1 MPRKTSNQSPKST
14 TTKTTGDRPPLP
26 DDWQYETASTEI
38 EAIIDQLE
46 QDDLTLDNAF
56 SAFSTAVQRLQECD
70 QFLSDRQ
77 AQAEILIET
86 LTDD

>member
-1 MPRKTSNQSPKST
+1 MPRKTSSQSNKST
-14 TTKTTGDRPPLP
+14 TKPTGDRPSLP
-26 DDWQYETASTEI
+26 EDWQYETASTEI

-56 SAFSTAVQRLQECD
+56 SAFATAVQRLQECD

>member
-1 MPRKTSNQSPKST
+1 MPRKASSQKSKVTS
-14 TTKTTGDRPPLP
+14 DRPPLP
-26 DDWQYETASTEI
+26 EDWQYETASTEI
-38 EAIIDQLE
+38 ETIIEQLE

-56 SAFSTAVQRLQECD
+56 SAFETAVKRLQEYD